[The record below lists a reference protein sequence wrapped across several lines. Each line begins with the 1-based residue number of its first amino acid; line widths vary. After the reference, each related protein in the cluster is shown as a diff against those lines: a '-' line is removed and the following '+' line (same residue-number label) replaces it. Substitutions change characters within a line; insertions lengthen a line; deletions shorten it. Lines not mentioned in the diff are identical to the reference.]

1 MNIDDIKQISLVD
14 FLHHLGYEP
23 TGRDSKGLW
32 FYAPYRNE
40 RKPSFHV
47 NPRKGLWYDF
57 GTGEGATFSLSP
69 ENCQADPNLLS
80 RQDISPKQ

>member
-1 MNIDDIKQISLVD
+1 MNMDDIKQISLVD

-32 FYAPYRNE
+32 FHAPYRNE

-47 NPRKGLWYDF
+47 NPRKGLW
-57 GTGEGATFSLSP
+57 
-69 ENCQADPNLLS
+69 
-80 RQDISPKQ
+80 